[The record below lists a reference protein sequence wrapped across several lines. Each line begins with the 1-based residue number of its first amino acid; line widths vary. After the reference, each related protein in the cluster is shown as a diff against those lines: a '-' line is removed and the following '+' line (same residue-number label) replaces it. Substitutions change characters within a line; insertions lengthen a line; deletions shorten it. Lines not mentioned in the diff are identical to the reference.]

1 MSPLD
6 WAIVVGFL
14 TASLAIGAAS
24 TRLAGRSFGSFFL
37 GDRSMPWWML
47 GVSMVATTFSTDTP
61 NLVTDIVRSR
71 GVAGNWTW
79 WAFALT
85 GLTTTFLYA
94 RLWRRSGLSTDVEFY
109 EIRYSGP
116 LATFLRGF
124 RAIYLAV
131 VFNVLIMASVTLA
144 AIKIAGVLVGSAPT
158 TTVTVAALITTAYS
172 VLGGLRG
179 VVLADL
185 AQFALSM
192 FGAVAAA
199 VFVLG
204 LPEVGGLAALLA
216 RPEVAERLAFV
227 PDPERTSLGEFATIL
242 LMPLLVQWWAA
253 YYPGAEPGGGG
264 YVAQRMLAARDER
277 SARAA
282 SLLFNFLHYA
292 VRPWP
297 WVIVALASLAIFPD
311 LASLRARF
319 GDLPEHVVRDD
330 LAYPAMLSML
340 PPGLLGLVAAS
351 LAAAYM
357 STMSTQVN
365 WGASVLV
372 NDVYRRF
379 VRPDASARQ
388 LVWCGRWIT
397 AGLMATACALA
408 LLLESALQV
417 FGLLL
422 QIGAGTGLL
431 FLLRWF
437 WWRINAAAELTAM
450 LVSLAVAIAFETGLA
465 ATAPEWAKLL
475 GGVGITTLAWGLAAL
490 LGPATDEAVLRTF
503 YERIRPDGPGWARIR
518 VQIEGVAIG
527 DGSLPRGILSTAL
540 AATSTYGVLF
550 SIGFGIR
557 GAWPLALLAG
567 VLAAICGSF
576 VFALLRDQKAR
587 TSADAPGRGD

>member
-6 WAIVVGFL
+6 WAIVAGFL
-14 TASLAIGAAS
+14 TGSLAIGAAS
-24 TRLAGRSFGSFFL
+24 ARLAGRDFGSFFL
-37 GDRSMPWWML
+37 GGRSMPWWML

-61 NLVTDIVRSR
+61 NLVTDIVRNR

-94 RLWRRSGLSTDVEFY
+94 RLWRRSGLATDVEFY
-109 EIRYSGP
+109 EIRYSGR

-124 RAIYLAV
+124 RAVYLAI

-144 AIKIAGVLVGSAPT
+144 AIKIAGVLVGSAPA
-158 TTVTVAALITTAYS
+158 TTVAVAAVVTTAYS

-199 VFVLG
+199 VFVLD
-204 LPEVGGLAALLA
+204 LPQVGGLEALLA
-216 RPEVAERLAFV
+216 RPEIAERLAFV
-227 PDPERTSLGEFATIL
+227 PDLERTSIGEFTAIV
-242 LMPLLVQWWAA
+242 LMPLCVQWWAA

-264 YVAQRMLAARDER
+264 YVAQRMLATRDER
-277 SARAA
+277 AARAA

-297 WVIVALASLAIFPD
+297 WVIVALASLAVFPD

-330 LAYPAMLSML
+330 LAYPAMLSLL

-397 AGLMATACALA
+397 AGLMAAACSLA

-450 LVSLAVAIAFETGLA
+450 VVSLALAIAFETGLA
-465 ATAPEWAKLL
+465 ATWPEWARLL
-475 GGVGITTLAWGLAAL
+475 SGVGITTLAWGMAAL
-490 LGPATDEAVLRTF
+490 LGPATDRAVLRSF
-503 YERIRPDGPGWARIR
+503 YARIRPDGPGWTSIR
-518 VQIEGVAIG
+518 LEVEGRATG

-540 AATSTYGVLF
+540 AATAIYGILF
-550 SIGFGIR
+550 AFGFALR
-557 GAWPLALLAG
+557 GAWPPALMASGLAMVCAAVVRALLSAPEAG
-567 VLAAICGSF
+567 SGGIGS
-576 VFALLRDQKAR
+576 RD
-587 TSADAPGRGD
+587 G